1 MIKNYT
7 FKSSIFSGDLLYLM
21 ASIKHVCQAKNTKAD
36 IYLWLDRPCKSYD
49 GAVHPYGSVG
59 VNRYAFDM
67 LRPLVESQPYVSS
80 LQEWKGETIAVD
92 LDAIRGHIQVPVMPY
107 GSITR
112 WAGYAWPD
120 MQADVSKPWI
130 FSVIEHKQLNYPE
143 NNPDN
148 FISTCLLPVDG
159 GGLRL
164 STGRIC
170 TDLVKQCKGKIII
183 NRTSRYQNGMIHYWF
198 LREYAKDLMF
208 AGLPEE
214 HADFC
219 KQWELDIPLLKIN
232 DFLELAIALRSCRY
246 FIGNQSMCFA
256 LAEAM
261 KIPRLLEVC
270 PYAPNVIPCGDG
282 GYDFL
287 HQFSL
292 EWMVK
297 DVESPLNK
305 L

>member
-7 FKSSIFSGDLLYLM
+7 FKSSIFSGDLIYLL
-21 ASIKHVCQAKNTKAD
+21 ASIKHVCEAKNTKAD

-59 VNRYAFDM
+59 VNRYALDM

-107 GSITR
+107 GSIMR

-120 MQADVSKPWI
+120 MQADVAKRWI
-130 FSVIEHKQLNYPE
+130 DIDFAM
-143 NNPDN
+143 
-148 FISTCLLPVDG
+148 DG
-159 GGLRL
+159 IKYRNVHEG
-164 STGRIC
+164 I
-170 TDLVKQCKGKIII
+170 DDIHQKCKGKIII

-198 LREYAKDLMF
+198 LRDYAKDLIF

-219 KQWELDIPLLKIN
+219 KQWELDIPLLHVH

-261 KIPRLLEVC
+261 KMPRLLEVC

-297 DVESPLNK
+297 DGESPLNK